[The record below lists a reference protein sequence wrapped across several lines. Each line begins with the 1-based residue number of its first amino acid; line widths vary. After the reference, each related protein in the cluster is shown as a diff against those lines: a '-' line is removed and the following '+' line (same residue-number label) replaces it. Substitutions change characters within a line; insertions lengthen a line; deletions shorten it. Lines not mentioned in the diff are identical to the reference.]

1 MHMLQD
7 VTSAEVALQRL
18 REYFVRDTHLAVTQ
32 LRRDIICKRQ
42 SSRETTDEYFNR
54 FNLLRRRLIEYGA
67 PVSDIEA
74 KHCFTDGLMAPM
86 RIATSSLR
94 PLARDEAVTF
104 QQMFRDVSDCERYIR
119 GTDPPPVNPYTGAAV
134 QRGKSGGRPRERF
147 PRNPNATCGRCGRHG
162 HSIEQ
167 CRSTHGVH
175 VVDDDGWDDAAIA

>member
-1 MHMLQD
+1 MLFQLVGPIYMHMLQD
-7 VTSAEVALQRL
+7 VTSAEAALQRL

-32 LRRDIICKRQ
+32 LRRDIICIRQ

-104 QQMFRDVSDCERYIR
+104 QQMFLDVSDCERYI
-119 GTDPPPVNPYTGAAV
+119 
-134 QRGKSGGRPRERF
+134 
-147 PRNPNATCGRCGRHG
+147 
-162 HSIEQ
+162 
-167 CRSTHGVH
+167 
-175 VVDDDGWDDAAIA
+175 